1 MSPQRLMMPVVKVC
15 SFTIAVFG
23 LSLMLPL
30 ATAWIYSSDNA
41 AAYTLV
47 LLICESLALAG
58 AIATWNYQIH
68 ALTPRHM
75 FLITSVSW
83 LLMSLLG
90 ALPLLLTDTVFS
102 LSDAVFE
109 STSGLTTTG
118 STVLT
123 GLDNLPAD
131 ILLWRSMLQWIGGL
145 GVIAMAVAILPFLR
159 VGGMRLFQTESS
171 DWSDKALP
179 RAKTMISRIIY
190 FYLVLTAL
198 CTGAY
203 MLAGMDS
210 FHAINHAMTTLSTGG
225 FSTSDNSFAQFD
237 DLGSHWVAIVFM
249 MIGALPFTLY
259 VQSLSQRRW
268 LLWKDQ
274 QLRGFV
280 LIVIAACLVLSLY
293 QILVNHQAPLRAL
306 TLSSFNL
313 ISVISTT
320 GFASGDYSHW
330 GPFAAA
336 LFFFATFMGGCS
348 GSTSG
353 GVKMFRFQLL
363 AISLKESLSRA
374 LHPRAVV
381 PRRYNGHKVDD
392 AILLSSVAYLFVM
405 LISLMLIT
413 LLLSFS
419 GVDFDTALTGA
430 STALMNVGPGLGELI
445 GPAGNFASLSDASK
459 WILSVGMLLGRL
471 EFITVLVL
479 FTPAFWR
486 S

>member
-1 MSPQRLMMPVVKVC
+1 MPVVKVC
-15 SFTIAVFG
+15 SFTLALFG
-23 LSLMLPL
+23 LSLLLPL
-30 ATAWIYSSDNA
+30 AIAALDHSSNT
-41 AAYTLV
+41 AAYTAV
-47 LLICESLALAG
+47 FLICESLALSGTLAS
-58 AIATWNYQIH
+58 WDYQIS

-75 FLITSVSW
+75 FLITSLSW
-83 LLMSLLG
+83 LMMSLLG
-90 ALPLLLTDTVFS
+90 ALPILLTGTVS
-102 LSDAVFE
+102 TLTDAVFE
-109 STSGLTTTG
+109 AVSGLTTTG

-123 GLDNLPAD
+123 GLDAMPAD
-131 ILLWRSMLQWIGGL
+131 ILLWRSLLQWLGGL

-179 RAKTMISRIIY
+179 RANSTIRRIIY
-190 FYLVLTAL
+190 FYLLLTAL

-210 FHAINHAMTTLSTGG
+210 FHAVNHAMTTLSTGG
-225 FSTSDNSFAQFD
+225 FSTSDSSFAQFG

-249 MIGALPFTLY
+249 MIGSLPFGLY
-259 VQSLSQRRW
+259 VHSLARRRW
-268 LLWKDQ
+268 LLWQDQ
-274 QLRGFV
+274 QLRSFV
-280 LIVIAACLVLSLY
+280 LLVIAGCLVLSSY
-293 QILVNHQAPLRAL
+293 QILVNHQPPLRAL

-336 LFFFATFMGGCS
+336 LFFFATFVGGCS

-353 GVKMFRFQLL
+353 GIKMFRFQLL
-363 AISLKESLSRA
+363 AISLRESFSRA
-374 LHPRAVV
+374 LHPRAVTQ
-381 PRRYNGHKVDD
+381 RNYNGRKVDD
-392 AILLSSVAYLFVM
+392 AILLSSVTYLFVM
-405 LISLMLIT
+405 MISLAVIT
-413 LLLSFS
+413 LLLSLS

-445 GPAGNFASLSDASK
+445 GPAGNFASLSEASK
-459 WILSVGMLLGRL
+459 WILCAGMLLGRL
-471 EFITVLVL
+471 EFITVLLL

-486 S
+486 Y